1 MSAIPTQPDRLFLT
15 DAFVP
20 RLTAGTYTLTAK
32 QTLILETEPPI
43 LETEPP
49 PPRTSKEFKLCDQKT
64 FSVAAPRFSL
74 DPDEIYSVYPPDGSS
89 GGYASTVPH
98 VVLRRKTLPWER
110 KLSPGEPPSGQP
122 PAPWMALLLFDEDE
136 LAKYPFE
143 TRSLTELVGFGFKL
157 EPWEEKPPP
166 DANGER
172 NNRCRTLDIPWK
184 LFRSVSPRE
193 DELRYLAHTRGVFK
207 NHKEDVPGIGD
218 GWFSVILAN
227 RLPTPKV
234 ASASEAPLK
243 HNVAVLISLE
253 GLTDLLKPNAPKGA
267 EEIVH
272 LIVLATWSFMSTG
285 PSFRDRVKALHSDS
299 KEPTTPGVLNTTA
312 QVETLTLDSYFTTT
326 DSLTFTGE
334 PPNTGG
340 TITGIGATTSASVLQ
355 GLIAALPGFSGTTV
369 SGDPGGPYT
378 ITFTKALGRVATSRD
393 RDLWLR
399 APVPAAKVET
409 LTLDSYFTTTDSLTF
424 IGEPPNT
431 GGTITGIGA
440 TTSASVLQGLI
451 AALPG
456 FSGTTVSGNPGGP
469 YTITFTKALGR
480 VATSR
485 DRDLWLRAPVPA
497 ANGAVQ
503 TALKLGY
510 APLPHNLRQGSRTVS
525 WYRGPLVPV
534 PDVARTVDK
543 IFVNAD
549 AALQYDK
556 DTGLFD
562 VSYAAAWQLGR
573 LLALQAPEF
582 AWALFLMERGY
593 VADNLMKEA
602 EKQFRALFNQ
612 APDLK
617 RATRMLQD
625 DLMNA
630 IALEFSE

>member
-1 MSAIPTQPDRLFLT
+1 MSALPTQPDRLFLT

-32 QTLILETEPPI
+32 QTLILETEPP
-43 LETEPP
+43 PP
-49 PPRTSKEFKLCDQKT
+49 GTSKEFELSDKKT

-143 TRSLTELVGFGFKL
+143 TRLLTKLVGFGFKL

-172 NNRCRTLDIPWK
+172 NNRCKTLDIPWK
-184 LFRSVSPRE
+184 LFRSVRPRE

-234 ASASEAPLK
+234 ASESEAPLK
-243 HNVAVLISLE
+243 RNIAVLVSLE
-253 GLTDLLKPNAPKGA
+253 GLTDLLKPDASKPD
-267 EEIVH
+267 EETVH
-272 LIVLATWSFMSTG
+272 LIVLATWSFVSTG
-285 PSFRDRVKALHSDS
+285 PSFRDRVKALHSVS
-299 KEPTTPGVLNTTA
+299 KEPTVSITTPGVLGTTA

-326 DSLTFTGE
+326 DSLTFTGQ
-334 PPNTGG
+334 PANTGG
-340 TITGIGATTSASVLQ
+340 TISGIGATTSASDLQ

-378 ITFTKALGRVATSRD
+378 ITFTKALGS
-393 RDLWLR
+393 
-399 APVPAAKVET
+399 
-409 LTLDSYFTTTDSLTF
+409 
-424 IGEPPNT
+424 
-431 GGTITGIGA
+431 
-440 TTSASVLQGLI
+440 
-451 AALPG
+451 
-456 FSGTTVSGNPGGP
+456 
-469 YTITFTKALGR
+469 

-497 ANGAVQ
+497 ANGKVQ

-510 APLPHNLRQGSRTVS
+510 APLPHHLRQGSRTVS

-534 PDVARTVDK
+534 PDVARTVDN

-549 AALQYDK
+549 RALQYDK

-562 VSYAAAWQLGR
+562 VTYAAAWQLGR

-602 EKQFRALFNQ
+602 EKEFCGLFDQ